1 MGFKLGNEKR
11 NYGKSSPIK
20 RGNLRDGVDGEARN
34 DGSIVISNKIKPGS
48 KRFERVVK
56 HEMQHKKDMESGK
69 AKYDE
74 NTVTWD
80 GKKHKRHEGMIQYN
94 GKWYPEGHPDLP
106 WEKSAIKAE
115 KR

>member
-11 NYGKSSPIK
+11 NYGKSPPIK
-20 RGNLRDGVDGEARN
+20 RGNLRDGVDGEARS

-56 HEMQHKKDMESGK
+56 HEAQHAKDMKSGR
-69 AKYDE
+69 AKYDDD
-74 NTVTWD
+74 TVTWE
-80 GKKHKRHEGMIQYN
+80 GNKYKRRDGMILYN
-94 GKWYPEGHPDLP
+94 GKWYPEGYEDLP

-115 KR
+115 KK